1 MLTIKQAADDLGVSV
16 MSVRRYVEAGRLT
29 PYRPGREIFFWSD
42 ELERF
47 KATRRPGGRPKGSK
61 NRPKAIEYPM
71 AGEHRAT
78 GRLMRAA
85 EQCPPQP

>member
-1 MLTIKQAADDLGVSV
+1 MGERKLLTIKQAAEDLGVSV

-47 KATRRPGGRPKGSK
+47 KAKRKPPGRPKGSK
-61 NRPKAIEYPM
+61 NKTKPLVYVQ
-71 AGEHRAT
+71 AGEHARS
-78 GRLMRAA
+78 RLRVA
-85 EQCPPQP
+85 E